1 VLSLRDRLD
10 LLERDLLT
18 TPPRIHVYEDLPFA
32 LFRYEPGDEWELRR
46 QARLLGSR
54 LAEAGKEVRFI
65 SLADLLWHAIDKSE
79 GLAVLAQL
87 ERQRGFAAA
96 QEQVTTYLS
105 DPDWQPL
112 ARLLEERL
120 AGLDPAKHVVFLV
133 RAASLAPAAYSL
145 SKLLGEMQGRTRVP
159 IVLFYPG
166 TLEGAAGL
174 RFMGLKER
182 EATGSYRVKIYG

>member
-1 VLSLRDRLD
+1 MLSLRDRLD
-10 LLERDLLT
+10 LLERDLRA

-32 LFRYEPGDEWELRR
+32 LFRYEPADEWELRR
-46 QARLLGSR
+46 QARLLAAR
-54 LAEAGKEVRFI
+54 LAEAGKEVRFL
-65 SLADLLWHAIDKSE
+65 SLAELLWEAIEKSE
-79 GLAVLAQL
+79 GVAVLAQL
-87 ERQRGFAAA
+87 ERQQGFAAA

-120 AGLDPAKHVVFLV
+120 TGLEPGKNVVFLL

-145 SKLLGEMQGRTRVP
+145 SKLLAEMQGRTRVP
-159 IVLFYPG
+159 MILFYPG
-166 TLEGAAGL
+166 TLEGATGL
-174 RFMGLKER
+174 RFLGLKER